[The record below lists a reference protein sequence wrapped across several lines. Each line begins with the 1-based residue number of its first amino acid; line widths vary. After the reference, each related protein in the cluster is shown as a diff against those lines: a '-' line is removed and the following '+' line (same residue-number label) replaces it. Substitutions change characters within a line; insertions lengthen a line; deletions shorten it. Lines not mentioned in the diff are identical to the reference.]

1 MSRINTNVQ
10 SMIAQRVLGQNNQNL
25 SQTLERLATGTKIN
39 RGKDDPAGL
48 IASEALRSQIRSTNA
63 ALSNADRADQVVN
76 IAEGGLQ
83 EVSGLLTELQGLVT
97 ASASSAGLSDDEKQ
111 ANQLQVDSILQ
122 TIDRIAGATSF
133 QGIKLLNGNFDFNV
147 SNVAS
152 GVSDYRI
159 NAAKFSGS
167 SLNLNAVITQSAQ
180 QAGLYLSF
188 GGTALNL
195 SGTNGSF
202 TIEVRGSKGARQLT
216 FASATAVSTIVKSV
230 NTFKDVT
237 GVTASAGG
245 TGVKLYSSD
254 FGSSEFVTTK
264 VISTGNIFGSNIG
277 IYGMSS
283 SDFDVVRTTGATTF
297 TNASNGVTDYGQNIG
312 ATINGIQ
319 AVAKGKS
326 ARVSS
331 DFLDVELNFTTSR
344 SQQLGAV
351 GTGGTTATVT
361 GGGASFQLAG
371 KVDIAGKVS
380 LGIGDVAT
388 RKLGGSVSG
397 FLSSLASGNSNA
409 LTGNNLDSAQ
419 KIVSEAI
426 NQVSSLRG
434 RLGAFQKNTIGAT
447 IRSLN
452 VAVENSEAAQSV
464 IRDSDFAEETARLTR
479 SQILVSA
486 STNVLGL
493 ANNSPQ
499 SVLQLLG

>member
-1 MSRINTNVQ
+1 
-10 SMIAQRVLGQNNQNL
+10 
-25 SQTLERLATGTKIN
+25 
-39 RGKDDPAGL
+39 
-48 IASEALRSQIRSTNA
+48 
-63 ALSNADRADQVVN
+63 
-76 IAEGGLQ
+76 
-83 EVSGLLTELQGLVT
+83 
-97 ASASSAGLSDDEKQ
+97 
-111 ANQLQVDSILQ
+111 
-122 TIDRIAGATSF
+122 
-133 QGIKLLNGNFDFNV
+133 
-147 SNVAS
+147 
-152 GVSDYRI
+152 
-159 NAAKFSGS
+159 
-167 SLNLNAVITQSAQ
+167 
-180 QAGLYLSF
+180 
-188 GGTALNL
+188 
-195 SGTNGSF
+195 
-202 TIEVRGSKGARQLT
+202 
-216 FASATAVSTIVKSV
+216 
-230 NTFKDVT
+230 
-237 GVTASAGG
+237 
-245 TGVKLYSSD
+245 
-254 FGSSEFVTTK
+254 
-264 VISTGNIFGSNIG
+264 
-277 IYGMSS
+277 MSS

-409 LTGNNLDSAQ
+409 LTGTNLDSAQ